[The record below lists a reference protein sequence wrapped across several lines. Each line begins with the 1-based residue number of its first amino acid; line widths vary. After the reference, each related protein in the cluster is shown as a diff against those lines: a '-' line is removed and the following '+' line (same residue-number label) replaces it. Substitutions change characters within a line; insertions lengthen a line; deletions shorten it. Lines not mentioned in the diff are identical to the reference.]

1 MDIIELTRQI
11 GKEIQKT
18 QEYLDYQVAMQAADE
33 DTALQGMIGEF
44 NLKKLAINNE
54 AQKPDRDLDKLQKL
68 NEEMRAVYGDIMQN
82 EKMSAFNSAKK
93 ELDNLVKRV
102 QTIITLCAEG
112 ENPETADYDPSSCAG
127 DCSSCGGCH

>member
-44 NLKKLAINNE
+44 NLKKLAINN
-54 AQKPDRDLDKLQKL
+54 
-68 NEEMRAVYGDIMQN
+68 
-82 EKMSAFNSAKK
+82 
-93 ELDNLVKRV
+93 
-102 QTIITLCAEG
+102 
-112 ENPETADYDPSSCAG
+112 
-127 DCSSCGGCH
+127 